1 MPALGESSAATRLAG
16 ALRTF
21 RGSMAAGQLGSDARV
36 TRDAESA
43 LASFASGQGA
53 SPADVDA
60 IRLALNTAIV
70 RY

>member
-1 MPALGESSAATRLAG
+1 
-16 ALRTF
+16 
-21 RGSMAAGQLGSDARV
+21 MAAGQLGSDARV